1 MANLFTAPD
10 APSQPSDISM
20 SMAMNGLQEPVLQR
34 GLDVEAAGF
43 IDGPVRFVGHQ
54 VNPYTVHN
62 LQIAQMEIDGVI
74 ANGMNNHEGSPL
86 FSLMVHR
93 EDFGDKHVLMTPYE
107 MNLLFEQ
114 LHRQALRTWQEEMR
128 TTSTAQLT
136 QNNLRRLIVSNRNLE
151 MLKFLSV
158 KEMLRVVYFVGV
170 QFGNRFNSGS
180 IGPGVA
186 VITSG
191 SAQMRN
197 TCLNELTSQQDQIY
211 VSLKPRDSN
220 GALSLQMHS
229 YKVAGGPSLS
239 QLSFVDLGGCAAYG
253 AAYKIGHIASK
264 WKEDMPTEN
273 IKRTASGLQGTVNE
287 MQYAELSAPLTR
299 VVLTTCGMKAYNVV

>member
-1 MANLFTAPD
+1 
-10 APSQPSDISM
+10 M

-34 GLDVEAAGF
+34 GLDVDAASF
-43 IDGPVRFVGHQ
+43 IEGPVRFVGHQ

-74 ANGMNNHEGSPL
+74 ANGMNNHEGTPL
-86 FSLMVHR
+86 FSLQVHR
-93 EDFGDKHVLMTPYE
+93 DDFDQKHVLMGPYE

-114 LHRQALRTWQEEMR
+114 LHRQALRTWQEE
-128 TTSTAQLT
+128 TKNTSTAELT
-136 QNNLRRLIVSNRNLE
+136 QNNLRRLIAGNPNLE

-158 KEMLRVVYFVGV
+158 KEMLRVVNFVGV

-197 TCLNELTSQQDQIY
+197 TCLNERTAQLDQVY
-211 VSLKPRDSN
+211 MLLKPRKSN
-220 GALSLQMHS
+220 GALSLQMRS
-229 YKVAGGPSLS
+229 YSVAGGPSCA
-239 QLSFVDLGGCAAYG
+239 QLSFTDLGGCTAFG
-253 AAYKIGHIASK
+253 AAFKIGHIASK
-264 WKEDMPTEN
+264 WKDDLPTDN
-273 IKRTASGLQGTVNE
+273 IKQTASGLQGTVNE
-287 MQYAELSAPLTR
+287 MQYAELSAPLMR
-299 VVLTTCGMKAYNVV
+299 MVLTTCGMKAYTIV